1 LRAGRALEAVAQHAE
16 GAAPLGSRDRLSTPR
31 LRPGEHR
38 VVGIAS
44 GFFMKSR
51 TSKRPP
57 DQGGVCAARAP
68 QPVDIAQILCG
79 DLRAG
84 RRCRPARI
92 QVEPA

>member
-1 LRAGRALEAVAQHAE
+1 
-16 GAAPLGSRDRLSTPR
+16 
-31 LRPGEHR
+31 
-38 VVGIAS
+38 
-44 GFFMKSR
+44 MKSR

-57 DQGGVCAARAP
+57 DQGGACATRAP